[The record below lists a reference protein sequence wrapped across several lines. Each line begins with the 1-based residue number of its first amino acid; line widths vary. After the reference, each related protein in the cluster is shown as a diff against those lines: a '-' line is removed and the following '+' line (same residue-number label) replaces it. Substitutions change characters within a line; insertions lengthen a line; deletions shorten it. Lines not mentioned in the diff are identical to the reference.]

1 MNLKSILSATVV
13 AVGLAVAAPA
23 SATLII
29 TAQGQ
34 QGGSGDLD
42 NVLFNPC
49 TGNITGPA
57 LTVQGCLNTSSTTLV
72 NFTSNENLVVNGG
85 QALVEAQVGTF
96 NTLTIGL
103 ANQATGFDEIL
114 FNVNAASNGS
124 VTITGTDQFG
134 QTFAQT
140 ATLAV
145 GAAGQNFFRVT
156 AIDGQ
161 VATSI
166 TVFAA
171 GGLTGID
178 DFRQVRIGTT
188 GLTPVPEPMSLAL
201 FGAGL
206 LGLGMVRRKRDQA

>member
-1 MNLKSILSATVV
+1 MNLKSILSATAV
-13 AVGLAVAAPA
+13 AIGLAVAAPA

-42 NVLFNPC
+42 NVLFQSC
-49 TGNITGPA
+49 VGNITGPA
-57 LTVQGCLNTSSTTLV
+57 QTVQGCLNTSNTTLV
-72 NFTSNENLVVNGG
+72 NFSSNENLVVNGG
-85 QALVEAQVGTF
+85 QARVEAQVGTF
-96 NTLTIGL
+96 NTITIGL
-103 ANQATGFDEIL
+103 ANPTTGFDEIL
-114 FNVNAASNGS
+114 FNVNAASAGS
-124 VTITGTDQFG
+124 VTITGVDQFG

-140 ATLAV
+140 ATLNV
-145 GAAGQNFFRVT
+145 GAGGQNFFRVT

-161 VATSI
+161 VASSI

-206 LGLGMVRRKRDQA
+206 LGLSMVRRKQSV